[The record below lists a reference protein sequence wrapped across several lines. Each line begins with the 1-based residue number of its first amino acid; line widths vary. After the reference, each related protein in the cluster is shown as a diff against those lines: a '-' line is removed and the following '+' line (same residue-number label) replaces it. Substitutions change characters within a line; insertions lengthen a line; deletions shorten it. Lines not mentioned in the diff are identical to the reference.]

1 MVLLRIARRLL
12 HTSYNYTMLPS
23 KDTAQN
29 SEVTTSVEDSSNAGE
44 RITHA
49 HIWKRDRFSGAILF
63 NFLAFVLPALY
74 GTISKLW
81 VANIDSSM
89 VVTVDSYTYIGVV
102 AEVINE
108 GLPRA
113 AWVVIGDRSAR
124 PLASRIGLSQTLI
137 LFQSMLGLIVSLII
151 LGAARNFAAGFVPIQ
166 VRQASLTYVRLSSFS
181 VLSGAIE
188 AAVTNATR
196 ALDHPDVPLIISI
209 VRFAVNIILDLL
221 LISPFHVGNFSP
233 SVNTQAGIRLGCDFA
248 AAFSGLAAFL
258 VIAIR
263 LRRAHAL
270 EDVPRPSVKALRVLF
285 RPGVPPF
292 VESAVRNAL
301 YLWLVANIVSMG
313 TDYATAWGVFNTI
326 RWGLVMVPV
335 QTLEAASL
343 TFTGHAW
350 GRWRNEVGGE
360 IREAK
365 ASRKQ
370 IRAMAYPA
378 LVSSAAV
385 LTVEVALCIFLSRF
399 GCKPFAQYISGS
411 ETIGSI
417 TGHMWR
423 TIDWCY
429 IFYALSTQLATI
441 LLATVPRWYLYQSLV
456 SNLCYVL
463 PWAIVCQAAHLNP
476 DDAWTYH
483 SFVFGGSLVFSFFDV
498 LLFVSLWAWK
508 LQRGTLDFDKV
519 RLA

>member
-1 MVLLRIARRLL
+1 MEFGLWL
-12 HTSYNYTMLPS
+12 HLALTR
-23 KDTAQN
+23 
-29 SEVTTSVEDSSNAGE
+29 G
-44 RITHA
+44 
-49 HIWKRDRFSGAILF
+49 RFSGAILF
-63 NFLAFVLPALY
+63 NFLVFVLPALY

-102 AEVINE
+102 AEAINE

-113 AWVVIGDRSAR
+113 AWVVIGDRSSR

-137 LFQSMLGLIVSLII
+137 LFQSMLGLVVSLII

-166 VRQASLTYVRLSSFS
+166 VRQTSLTYVRLSSFS

-188 AAVTNATR
+188 AAVTNASR

-258 VIAIR
+258 VIAVG

-270 EDVPRPSVKALRVLF
+270 EDAPRPSVKALRVLF

-292 VESAVRNAL
+292 IESARLRHGLGRVQHHSL
-301 YLWLVANIVSMG
+301 
-313 TDYATAWGVFNTI
+313 GVGHGAGSDA
-326 RWGLVMVPV
+326 RGGLIGI
-335 QTLEAASL
+335 
-343 TFTGHAW
+343 TGHAW

-360 IREAK
+360 IRKAK

-385 LTVEVALCIFLSRF
+385 LTVEVILCIFLSRF
-399 GCKPFAQYISGS
+399 GCKPFAQYISSS

-417 TGHMWR
+417 TAHMWR

-441 LLATVPRWYLYQSLV
+441 YQSLV

-463 PWAIVCQAAHLNP
+463 PWAIVCQVTHLNT

-508 LQRGTLDFDKV
+508 LRRGALDFDKV
-519 RLA
+519 HLV